1 MNIAQLARDVGL
13 DEADYREILDLF
25 MQVAQVDLASIKA
38 GLAAGDAGPVAR
50 AAHSLKGASANLGLP
65 EISNEARNIEER
77 SRSDRL
83 DETRDAARAIEKHL
97 ADITRFL
104 ASEAGR
110 AIASKLSL
118 NQEHSGIPE
127 QPAEKSHKE

>member
-13 DEADYREILDLF
+13 DEAEYREILDLF

-38 GLAAGDAGPVAR
+38 GLASGDAGLVAR
-50 AAHSLKGASANLGLP
+50 AAHSIKGASANLGLP
-65 EISNEARNIEER
+65 ELSNEALNIEER

-83 DETRDAARAIEKHL
+83 EETRDAARALETHL
-97 ADITRFL
+97 TNITRFL

-110 AIASKLSL
+110 AIAGKLSL
-118 NQEHSGIPE
+118 NQEPSVAPE
-127 QPAEKSHKE
+127 QPAEKSDKE